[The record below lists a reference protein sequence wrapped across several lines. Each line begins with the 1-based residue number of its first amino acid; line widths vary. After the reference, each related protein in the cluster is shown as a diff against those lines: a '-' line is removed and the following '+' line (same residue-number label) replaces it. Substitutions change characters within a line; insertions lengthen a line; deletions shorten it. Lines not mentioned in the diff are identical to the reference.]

1 MTARKNTT
9 DKVEVVRKSDEELA
23 AETAAQDT
31 APADATPEK
40 KGGAETETFD
50 LEVTLSNGARLTLDV
65 IKDQD
70 DWAYEAV
77 EALAE
82 LNYPVL
88 VNAIMTRGSKYKLK
102 AAGARVRDF
111 EMITEKLTEALG
123 VIQDER
129 ESGK

>member
-1 MTARKNTT
+1 MATKKNTT
-9 DKVEVVRKSDEELA
+9 DQVEVVRKSDEELA

-31 APADATPEK
+31 APAGTTPEK
-40 KGGAETETFD
+40 KGGVETETFD

-82 LNYPVL
+82 MNYPVL
-88 VNAIMTRGSKYKLK
+88 VNAIMTRGSKMKLK
-102 AAGARVRDF
+102 MAGARVRDF